1 MIKNDEGA
9 AASHAAV
16 GSTSKEDVVGSLQR
30 VRSNNHSSAEKE
42 KTGEYKRGRKQ
53 NQEFKL

>member
-9 AASHAAV
+9 AASHIAI

-42 KTGEYKRGRKQ
+42 KNRRIQEGEETKPRI
-53 NQEFKL
+53 